1 MQGQGHTGEAENA
14 AAPRAAK
21 PLQPG
26 ASVRTRSALSS
37 LSNAS
42 HQPSLTDTDPIEL
55 CSAPPTTFERG
66 ALPRDPL
73 FTTSSSLL
81 RQRFHEPCAEDAQ
94 LASLSSALPAV
105 GGGAASQPLPL
116 ALRASTAAAT
126 GLRSTAAWGAAL
138 DDSLLSL
145 LLGSPPA
152 PAAEGAEDT
161 ILGQGGEGDAA
172 TSALLCFSLAPF
184 LAPRQ

>member
-1 MQGQGHTGEAENA
+1 MQGQGLTGEAENA
-14 AAPRAAK
+14 AAPLAK

-26 ASVRTRSALSS
+26 ASVRARSALSS

-42 HQPSLTDTDPIEL
+42 QPPSGSLSDPIEL
-55 CSAPPTTFERG
+55 CSALPTTFERST
-66 ALPRDPL
+66 LPRDPL

-94 LASLSSALPAV
+94 LAALAAALPSV
-105 GGGAASQPLPL
+105 GAPQPLPR

-126 GLRSTAAWGAAL
+126 GLRSAAAWGAAL

-152 PAAEGAEDT
+152 AEGGEET
-161 ILGQGGEGDAA
+161 LLGQGGEGDAA
-172 TSALLCFSLAPF
+172 TCALLSFSLAPF